1 MTDGVNSFAINNYQD
16 DGINWSS
23 VQLDEIGSGLMEFY
37 AQAGFNDRYGDNY
50 FLVPGSNT
58 EDIINISM
66 TSNVGIPGKW
76 VYRFTCTYVYIYI
89 YMDTC
94 THTYIHT

>member
-1 MTDGVNSFAINNYQD
+1 MVTDGVNSFAINNYQD

-23 VQLDEIGSGLMEFY
+23 VQLDEFGNGSTEVY
-37 AQAGFNDRYGDNY
+37 AQAGFNDRYEDDY

-58 EDIINISM
+58 ENIINISL

-76 VYRFTCTYVYIYI
+76 IYRFTCMYI
-89 YMDTC
+89 C
-94 THTYIHT
+94 TSIHTYFCT

>member
-23 VQLDEIGSGLMEFY
+23 VQLDEIGNGLVEVH
-37 AQAGFNDRYGDNY
+37 AQAGFNDGHGNDY

-58 EDIINISM
+58 EDMVNISLI
-66 TSNVGIPGKW
+66 SNVGIPGKW
-76 VYRFTCTYVYIYI
+76 IYRFTCKYI
-89 YMDTC
+89 
-94 THTYIHT
+94 